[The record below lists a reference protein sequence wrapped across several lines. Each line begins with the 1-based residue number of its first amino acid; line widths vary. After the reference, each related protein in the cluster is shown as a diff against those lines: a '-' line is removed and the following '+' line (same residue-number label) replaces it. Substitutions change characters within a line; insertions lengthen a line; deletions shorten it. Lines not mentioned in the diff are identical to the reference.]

1 MTEKQK
7 LGWEGLV
14 YRILD
19 NGNKKSFRS
28 IKSAIRAGHSQ
39 YTEFRAYPHV
49 LPYLDPQTAPQQKT
63 AVLRCAALMAEFV
76 ELGQPMT
83 STSKERIY
91 SLGQWAARL
100 TETDISK
107 STASNIAARLE
118 YLHTQ
123 DLEEAIMTIR
133 RILQIADSKGFHGK
147 LNFFDLMRTFWF
159 WGAGYSETST
169 EHRLKVLRDF
179 YGYQP
184 TPSLTN
190 PTTQGEN

>member
-1 MTEKQK
+1 MTEKQQ

-14 YRILD
+14 YRILE
-19 NGNKKSFRS
+19 NGNGRSFRS
-28 IKSAIRAGHSQ
+28 VRSAIRAGNSQ

-49 LPYLDPQTAPQQKT
+49 LPYLDPHTSRQQKT

-76 ELGQPMT
+76 ELGQPPT
-83 STSKERIY
+83 STSKDRTY
-91 SLGQWAARL
+91 SMGQWAAYL
-100 TETDISK
+100 TESDTSE

-133 RILQIADSKGFHGK
+133 RILQFADSKGFHGK

-159 WGAGYSETST
+159 WGAGYGETST
-169 EHRLKVLRDF
+169 EHRLKILRDF

-190 PTTQGEN
+190 PIPQGES